1 MKSCRFICIML
12 VCVFILSTVGG
23 CGSSDITAPAS
34 GNNTKESSETHK
46 VDFPAGKPITLVVGF
61 NAGAITDLG
70 CRIFAKYL
78 GEELNTTIT
87 VVNEP
92 GASGWVSW
100 LKYMNHE
107 PDGYLLLAVNDTMNF
122 MRHNPSTF
130 YEEGVED
137 FQLLACQVIDISSM
151 VCRAGETRFTTF
163 EELIDYAKKNEV
175 TVSVS
180 ALGTE
185 DAIVIY
191 QLNKKLGTKFTP
203 VVAADGSN
211 AGNADL
217 LGGHVDLISNNVAAV
232 NSFVQDNQMKPLVVF
247 NETRSVF
254 WPDVPTYEEIMGEP
268 MNFHSARG
276 IMMPKGGD
284 PEVVKILIDACK
296 NAITNPKHIEEIK
309 ALGLET
315 NYRDPDEFY
324 KMFKEGEDVVLSL
337 KEELGW

>member
-1 MKSCRFICIML
+1 
-12 VCVFILSTVGG
+12 
-23 CGSSDITAPAS
+23 
-34 GNNTKESSETHK
+34 
-46 VDFPAGKPITLVVGF
+46 
-61 NAGAITDLG
+61 
-70 CRIFAKYL
+70 
-78 GEELNTTIT
+78 
-87 VVNEP
+87 
-92 GASGWVSW
+92 
-100 LKYMNHE
+100 
-107 PDGYLLLAVNDTMNF
+107 
-122 MRHNPSTF
+122 
-130 YEEGVED
+130 
-137 FQLLACQVIDISSM
+137 M

-163 EELIDYAKKNEV
+163 EELVDYAKKNEV

-232 NSFVQDNQMKPLVVF
+232 NSFVQENQMKPLVVF
-247 NETRSVF
+247 NEARSVF

-284 PEVVKILIDACK
+284 PEVVKILIDACRMQLLILNILK
-296 NAITNPKHIEEIK
+296 RLKLLDLKRIIGIRTGFIRCLKKERT
-309 ALGLET
+309 L
-315 NYRDPDEFY
+315 FY
-324 KMFKEGEDVVLSL
+324 LL
-337 KEELGW
+337 KRNWDGDSTLD